1 MLTSRVAYRFAKALL
16 QLAVEKKEL
25 DRIIEDMRLVN
36 LTCRE
41 NRDLRVML
49 GSPVIKVDK
58 KRRIFRKIFEGHLSK
73 MSSTFFD
80 IIFRRGRED
89 LVLDISESFISQF
102 KEFTKIQIVNVESAT
117 VLSGDNRKNL
127 MEYVKSM
134 TNETIELVEKVN
146 PELIGGLIIRMNDLQ
161 IDSSVK
167 SNLNKLEKEFS
178 KDLYSAKL

>member
-1 MLTSRVAYRFAKALL
+1 MLMSRVAYRFAKALL

-25 DRIIEDMRLVN
+25 DRIVEDMKLVN
-36 LTCRE
+36 VTCRE

-58 KRRIFRKIFEGHLSK
+58 KRRIFKKIFDDRLSK
-73 MSSTFFD
+73 MTSTFFD

-89 LVLDISESFISQF
+89 LVLDISESFISQY
-102 KEFTKIQIVNVESAT
+102 KEFTKIQIVTIESAT
-117 VLSGDNRKNL
+117 ALNESNRKNVL
-127 MEYVKSM
+127 DYIKSL
-134 TNETIELVEKVN
+134 TTETIELVEKVN
-146 PELIGGLIIRMNDLQ
+146 PELIGGLVIRMNDLQ